1 MVRLTKKK
9 IFIIFGTVILAG
21 GAAAGGVILYNT
33 LVKKHAD
40 LGMSKAE
47 VLEKLGDP
55 DHTSEKGE
63 TWYYFG
69 SGIGKKFKEKDE
81 LEHSWNEANQI
92 KAQTIGLEIETKH
105 FESRTIEFDSDNK
118 VVSYLYDS
126 DTKYTYDG
134 ESFSSWANK
143 ELKEIKT
150 TLKED
155 SQCYKVSENKGIS
168 RFVLS
173 NFDDKLSY
181 EATFTDK
188 SLLKVADQR
197 SFSLEGPDKKNISLK
212 CEFTKEI
219 QIETKLNIQAYDSKV
234 EVYYEPKQVTIEGD
248 GLYNIG
254 DNAHLKATPKTGHKV
269 DGWYDHSDS
278 TKSNILSDQNEY
290 NPTIETF
297 GRLSLDVWCS
307 EELYTITYELDGG
320 TNHPQNPHVYTIDS
334 EFELQNPSKEHNTFL
349 GWYIGDKK
357 VTEIKKG
364 TIGDI
369 TITARF
375 EPDKFNI
382 TLNPGEGTINQSTLS
397 LAYGKEYS
405 LPSPMPESSEK
416 MFKEWEYNST
426 TIPTTGI
433 WNIADD
439 IELTAVYLDAIHV
452 TLDPNGGL
460 LDNVVFNTFE
470 GLEYTLPSPVRVGYD
485 FVGWYHGSQLISL
498 TGHWDYSDI
507 SSLQAHWTPTKYTIT
522 YILNGG
528 TNNSSNPS
536 KYTIEQNV
544 VFEAPT
550 KQGYTFAGWFNN
562 STQITNISVGTT
574 GPITIEAHWTGNLN
588 NLSVTSEDTSKG
600 TVAITSGSGYSGE
613 LITVQASPMGN
624 YSFKG
629 WYHNSTKVSIDEVY
643 TFTMPASDYSL
654 VAQFY
659 IYTEEEKYA
668 YTPLLSGD
676 GKTITY
682 GLYPQTNVNNS
693 SLVSAL
699 NALTTPESNGWYL
712 YEGNYYAKVSAY
724 PYRYGS
730 DYKFNNGTTI
740 KEGTT
745 YWFKCEPIVW
755 NVLSNNSG
763 EYYIVSSVLLDAHC
777 YYNSRSTRTI
787 DGETVY
793 PNNYKYSDIRA
804 WLNEDFYNSAFA
816 LGNSHIQTTTV
827 DNSATTTESKINS
840 FACANTEDKVFLPS
854 YQDYIN
860 TSYGFSTLKQSTDTR
875 YCKTTDWA
883 RARGA
888 SYRTSNG
895 SQQYNGAYW
904 TRSPYSAN
912 SNTYSDYSRLV
923 ITDGEINVASV
934 RYTDGCVRPGLSIKI
949 A

>member
-47 VLEKLGDP
+47 VLKKLGDP

-63 TWYYFG
+63 TWYYFE

-150 TLKED
+150 TLKD
-155 SQCYKVSENKGIS
+155 DLQCYKVSENKSIS
-168 RFVLS
+168 RFALS
-173 NFDDKLSY
+173 NFEDKLSY

-254 DNAHLKATPKTGHKV
+254 DEAHLKATPKTGYKV

-307 EELYTITYELDGG
+307 KEIYKITYELNGG

-349 GWYIGDKK
+349 GWYIGDEK
-357 VTEIKKG
+357 VTDIKKG

-382 TLNPGEGTINQSTLS
+382 TLNPGEGTINQSTLI

-405 LPSPMPESSEK
+405 LPSPTPKSSEK

-439 IELTAVYLDAIHV
+439 IELTAVYLEAIHV

-470 GLEYTLPSPVRVGYD
+470 SLEYTLPSPVRVGYD
-485 FVGWYHGSQLISL
+485 FAGWYHGSQLVSL

-507 SSLQAHWTPTKYTIT
+507 SSLQAHWTPIKYTIT

-544 VFEAPT
+544 VFKAPT

-574 GPITIEAHWTGNLN
+574 GSITIEAHWTGNLN

-624 YSFKG
+624 NSFKG
-629 WYHNSTKVSIDEVY
+629 WYHNSTKVSINEVY

-654 VAQFY
+654 VAQF
-659 IYTEEEKYA
+659 YTEEEKYA

-682 GLYPQTNVNNS
+682 GLYPQTNVNDADLIA
-693 SLVSAL
+693 SLDG
-699 NALTTPESNGWYL
+699 LTTPESNGLYL
-712 YEGNYYAKVSAY
+712 YEDTYYAKTNASLYVYATNY
-724 PYRYGS
+724 VF
-730 DYKFNNGTTI
+730 DNGDLI
-740 KEGTT
+740 EDGAT
-745 YWFKCEPIVW
+745 YWFKCEPITW
-755 NVLSNNSG
+755 NVLSNNDG
-763 EYYIVSSVLLDAHC
+763 EYYILSSVLLDAHC
-777 YYNSRSTRTI
+777 YYKSRDERTI
-787 DGETVY
+787 DEQTIY
-793 PNNYKYSDIRA
+793 PNNYKYSDIRE
-804 WLNEDFYNSAFA
+804 WLNNDFYQTAFA
-816 LGNSHIQTTTV
+816 LGNSNIQTTTV
-827 DNSATTTESKINS
+827 DNSAATTNRQNNPYI
-840 FACANTEDKVFLPS
+840 CDNTQDKVFLPS
-854 YQDYIN
+854 YKDYIN
-860 TSYGFSTLKQSTDTR
+860 TSYGFSNDPSSHDSIR
-875 YCKTTDWA
+875 ECKTTDWA

-888 SYRTSNG
+888 YYFG
-895 SQQYNGAYW
+895 KYKGCYW
-904 TRSPYSAN
+904 TRSPYSFF
-912 SNTYSDYSRLV
+912 SNNISDEAWGVTSSGYIDGDDVRL
-923 ITDGEINVASV
+923 TNMSV
-934 RYTDGCVRPGLSIKI
+934 RPCLSIKI

>member
-1 MVRLTKKK
+1 MLRLTKKK

-33 LVKKHAD
+33 LVKKHVD

-47 VLEKLGDP
+47 VLKKLGDP

-81 LEHSWNEANQI
+81 LEHSWNEASQI

-150 TLKED
+150 TLKDD

-168 RFVLS
+168 RFALS
-173 NFDDKLSY
+173 NFEDKLSY

-254 DNAHLKATPKTGHKV
+254 DQAHLKATPITGYKV

-307 EELYTITYELDGG
+307 KEVYTITYELDGG
-320 TNHPQNPHVYTIDS
+320 TNHPQNPNVYTIDS
-334 EFELQNPSKEHNTFL
+334 EFELQNPSKDHNTFL

-357 VTEIKKG
+357 VTDIKKG
-364 TIGDI
+364 TIGDL
-369 TITARF
+369 TITAR
-375 EPDKFNI
+375 
-382 TLNPGEGTINQSTLS
+382 
-397 LAYGKEYS
+397 
-405 LPSPMPESSEK
+405 
-416 MFKEWEYNST
+416 W
-426 TIPTTGI
+426 
-433 WNIADD
+433 
-439 IELTAVYLDAIHV
+439 
-452 TLDPNGGL
+452 
-460 LDNVVFNTFE
+460 LDNLN
-470 GLEYTLPSPVRVGYD
+470 
-485 FVGWYHGSQLISL
+485 SL
-498 TGHWDYSDI
+498 SI
-507 SSLQAHWTPTKYTIT
+507 
-522 YILNGG
+522 
-528 TNNSSNPS
+528 
-536 KYTIEQNV
+536 
-544 VFEAPT
+544 
-550 KQGYTFAGWFNN
+550 
-562 STQITNISVGTT
+562 
-574 GPITIEAHWTGNLN
+574 
-588 NLSVTSEDTSKG
+588 TSEDTSKG
-600 TVAITSGSGYSGE
+600 SAALISGSGYSGE
-613 LITVQASPMGN
+613 SITVVATPAGDWF
-624 YSFKG
+624 FKG
-629 WYHNSTKVSIDEVY
+629 WYHDSTLVSDSATYI
-643 TFTMPASDYSL
+643 FTMPASDYSL
-654 VAQFY
+654 VAQFCNK
-659 IYTEEEKYA
+659 EEKYA
-668 YTPLLSGD
+668 TKPFLSDD

-699 NALTTPESNGWYL
+699 TTLTTPESNGWYL
-712 YEGNYYAKVSAY
+712 YEGNYYAKVSAT
-724 PYRYGS
+724 PYN
-730 DYKFNNGTTI
+730 FNYVFDNGTNI
-740 KEGTT
+740 SSGTT

-777 YYNSRSTRTI
+777 YYNSSLTRTI
-787 DGETVY
+787 DGQTIY
-793 PNNYKYSDIRA
+793 PNNYKYSDIRT
-804 WLNEDFYNSAFA
+804 WLNADFYNSAFA
-816 LGNSHIQTTTV
+816 LGNEHIQTTTV
-827 DNSATTTESKINS
+827 NNSASTTNS
-840 FACANTEDKVFLPS
+840 SSNSYVCANTEDKVFLPS

-860 TSYGFSTLKQSTDTR
+860 SSYGFSTSTGTTNTR
-875 YCKTTDWA
+875 CCKTTDWA

-888 SYRTSNG
+888 YAELNDNEFYNNNG
-895 SQQYNGAYW
+895 YYW
-904 TRSPYSAN
+904 TRSPC
-912 SNTYSDYSRLV
+912 SDGYGGAYCV
-923 ITDGEINVASV
+923 DYDGFYYGFIYDPDCS
-934 RYTDGCVRPGLSIKI
+934 VRPGLSINI

>member
-1 MVRLTKKK
+1 MLRLTKKK

-21 GAAAGGVILYNT
+21 GAAAGGIILYNT

-63 TWYYFG
+63 TWYYFE

-105 FESRTIEFDSDNK
+105 FESRIIEFDSDNK
-118 VVSYLYDS
+118 VVSYLYDT
-126 DTKYTYDG
+126 DTKYTFDG
-134 ESFSSWANK
+134 ESFSSWSNK

-150 TLKED
+150 TLKD
-155 SQCYKVSENKGIS
+155 DLQCYKVSENNGIS

-173 NFDDKLSY
+173 NFEDKLSY

-234 EVYYEPKQVTIEGD
+234 EVYYEPKQVTVEGD

-254 DNAHLKATPKTGHKV
+254 DQVHLKATPEAGYKV

-290 NPTIETF
+290 NPIIETF

-307 EELYTITYELDGG
+307 KELYTITYELDGG
-320 TNHPQNPHVYTIDS
+320 TNHPQNPHVYTMDS

-357 VTEIKKG
+357 VTDIKKG

-369 TITARF
+369 TIAARF

-382 TLNPGEGTINQSTLS
+382 TLNPGEGTINQSTLI

-416 MFKEWEYNST
+416 MFKEWKYNST

-460 LDNVVFNTFE
+460 LDNVVFNAFE

-485 FVGWYHGSQLISL
+485 FVGWYHGLQLISL
-498 TGHWDYSDI
+498 TGHWNYSDV
-507 SSLQAHWTPTKYTIT
+507 SSLQAHWTPIKYTIT

-544 VFEAPT
+544 VFKAPT
-550 KQGYTFAGWFNN
+550 KQGYTFAGWFIN

-574 GPITIEAHWTGNLN
+574 GSITIEAHWTGNFN

-613 LITVQASPMGN
+613 LITVQASPICN
-624 YSFKG
+624 CSFKG
-629 WYHNSTKVSIDEVY
+629 WYHNSTKVSSYEVY
-643 TFTMPASDYSL
+643 TFIMPASDYSL

-659 IYTEEEKYA
+659 TEEEKYA
-668 YTPLLSGD
+668 DTPLLSGD
-676 GKTITY
+676 GKTLTY
-682 GLYPQTNVNNS
+682 GLYPQTVVDDEELIT
-693 SLVSAL
+693 SLNDL
-699 NALTTPESNGWYL
+699 ENAESNGWYL
-712 YEGNYYAKVSAY
+712 YNNEYYAKVSATPFKSSY
-724 PYRYGS
+724 VF
-730 DYKFNNGTTI
+730 DNGRTI
-740 KEGTT
+740 VSGTT
-745 YWFKCEPIVW
+745 YWFKCEPITW
-755 NVLSNNSG
+755 NVLNNNAG
-763 EYYIVSSVLLDAHC
+763 KCYIVSSVLLDAHC
-777 YYNSRSTRTI
+777 YYNSIDKRTI
-787 DGETVY
+787 DGQTVY
-793 PNNYKYSDIRA
+793 ANNYEYSDIRT
-804 WLNEDFYNSAFA
+804 WLNADFYNSAFA
-816 LGNSHIQTTTV
+816 LSNEHIQTTTV
-827 DNSATTTESKINS
+827 NNSASTTNS
-840 FACANTEDKVFLPS
+840 SSNSYACVNTEDKVFLPS

-860 TSYGFSTLKQSTDTR
+860 SSYGFSTSTGSTDTR
-875 YCKTTDWA
+875 CCRTTDWA

-888 SYRTSNG
+888 FYSNSG
-895 SQQYNGAYW
+895 SDQYNGHYW
-904 TRSPYSAN
+904 TRSPDSGCPYYAW
-912 SNTYSDYSRLV
+912 YVYCDGGLIFYDLV
-923 ITDGEINVASV
+923 YDTALS
-934 RYTDGCVRPGLSIKI
+934 VRPGLSIKI
-949 A
+949 S

>member
-47 VLEKLGDP
+47 VLKKLGDP

-63 TWYYFG
+63 TWYYFE

-126 DTKYTYDG
+126 DTKYSYDG

-150 TLKED
+150 TLKDD

-168 RFVLS
+168 RFALS
-173 NFDDKLSY
+173 NFEDKLSY

-234 EVYYEPKQVTIEGD
+234 EVYYEPKQVAIEGD

-254 DNAHLKATPKTGHKV
+254 DEAHLKATAKAGYKI

-278 TKSNILSDQNEY
+278 TKSNILSDNNEY
-290 NPTIETF
+290 NPKIETF

-307 EELYTITYELDGG
+307 KEL
-320 TNHPQNPHVYTIDS
+320 
-334 EFELQNPSKEHNTFL
+334 
-349 GWYIGDKK
+349 
-357 VTEIKKG
+357 
-364 TIGDI
+364 
-369 TITARF
+369 
-375 EPDKFNI
+375 
-382 TLNPGEGTINQSTLS
+382 
-397 LAYGKEYS
+397 
-405 LPSPMPESSEK
+405 
-416 MFKEWEYNST
+416 
-426 TIPTTGI
+426 
-433 WNIADD
+433 
-439 IELTAVYLDAIHV
+439 
-452 TLDPNGGL
+452 
-460 LDNVVFNTFE
+460 
-470 GLEYTLPSPVRVGYD
+470 
-485 FVGWYHGSQLISL
+485 
-498 TGHWDYSDI
+498 
-507 SSLQAHWTPTKYTIT
+507 
-522 YILNGG
+522 
-528 TNNSSNPS
+528 
-536 KYTIEQNV
+536 
-544 VFEAPT
+544 
-550 KQGYTFAGWFNN
+550 
-562 STQITNISVGTT
+562 
-574 GPITIEAHWTGNLN
+574 
-588 NLSVTSEDTSKG
+588 
-600 TVAITSGSGYSGE
+600 
-613 LITVQASPMGN
+613 
-624 YSFKG
+624 
-629 WYHNSTKVSIDEVY
+629 
-643 TFTMPASDYSL
+643 
-654 VAQFY
+654 
-659 IYTEEEKYA
+659 

-699 NALTTPESNGWYL
+699 NALTTPESNGWYF

-724 PYRYGS
+724 PYWS
-730 DYKFNNGTTI
+730 DCKFDNGTTI
-740 KEGTT
+740 VSDTT

-763 EYYIVSSVLLDAHC
+763 EYYIVSSVLLDPHC
-777 YYNSRSTRTI
+777 YYNSTSTRTI
-787 DGETVY
+787 DGQTIY
-793 PNNYKYSDIRA
+793 PNNYKYSDIRT
-804 WLNEDFYNSAFA
+804 WLNTDFYNSAFA
-816 LGNSHIQTTTV
+816 LGNEHIQTTTV
-827 DNSATTTESKINS
+827 NNSASTTDSSSNS
-840 FACANTEDKVFLPS
+840 YACANTEDKVFLPS

-860 TSYGFSTLKQSTDTR
+860 SSYGFLTLTDSTDTR
-875 YCKTTDWA
+875 YCRTTDWA
-883 RARGA
+883 RARG
-888 SYRTSNG
+888 SYYTSSG
-895 SQQYNGAYW
+895 SYQYSHYW
-904 TRSPYSAN
+904 TRSPS
-912 SNTYSDYSRLV
+912 SGDHSTWVVDY
-923 ITDGEINVASV
+923 DGTLHGIGVV
-934 RYTDGCVRPGLSIKI
+934 FVTTFGVRPGLSIKI